1 MRSRISFVVLA
12 SLALAA
18 CSTDMV
24 APPKAPPTL
33 KLSKSLGDGGN
44 YLVLMS
50 GTSVPT
56 GFADKVASLGGKV
69 RTSHSGAGFAVVSGI
84 TDAGAVQ
91 LAATTGVAEV
101 DRDAPVGLELPIVKV
116 TSDATDLG
124 SPSTTS
130 VTNPAAALHFDWQ
143 WNMRLIQADKAWV
156 TGKLGSP
163 NVTVAILDTGIDYDG
178 IDLNGHVDL
187 ARSVSFMSAFVGGPG
202 EVVTPSDDDLVTA
215 IFPGRNKISDLN
227 GHGTNVASQVTSNGL
242 RLAGVTSKTTLIG
255 VKVLGANGFGTFGGI
270 LSGILWAADHDAD
283 VANMSLGGSFSRAGN
298 GQLIRVINAVFNYAK
313 RKGMVVVVSAGNDG
327 IDLDHNGN
335 TFAGFCDATH
345 VICVA
350 SVGPPLA
357 TSNPD
362 TPAFYTNFGRHSI
375 DVAAPG
381 GNAVFPALTPSAWPW
396 GVDIASWVW
405 SRCSRQELVFDAK
418 GNPFFDGCG
427 VFFNYNGFIGTSQAA
442 PHVSGLA
449 ALLVADNGHANPQK
463 IKKLIE
469 NSGDPINPLYGKG
482 RINVQSAL
490 ALRLRDRDENR

>member
-24 APPKAPPTL
+24 APPKAPPSV
-33 KLSKSLGDGGN
+33 KLSKSVGDAGS

-50 GTSVPT
+50 GTSVPA
-56 GFADKVASLGGKV
+56 GFADKVSSLGGRV
-69 RTSHSGAGFAVVSGI
+69 RTSHSGAGFAVVSGL
-84 TDAGAVQ
+84 TVAGAAQ
-91 LAATTGVAEV
+91 LAAITGVAEV
-101 DRDAPVGLELPIVKV
+101 DADAPVGLDLPIVKA
-116 TSDATDLG
+116 TSDAADLG
-124 SPSTTS
+124 APSTTS

-143 WNMRLIQADKAWV
+143 WNMRLIQADKAWAA
-156 TGKLGSP
+156 GKLGSP
-163 NVTVAILDTGIDYDG
+163 SVTVAILDTGIDYDG

-187 ARSVSFMSAFVGGPG
+187 SRSVSFMSEFVGGPTD
-202 EVVTPSDDDLVTA
+202 VVTPSDDALVAA

-227 GHGTNVASQVTSNGL
+227 GHGTNVASQVTSSGL

-255 VKVLGANGFGTFGGI
+255 VKVLGANGTGTFGGI
-270 LSGILWAADHDAD
+270 LSGVLWAADHGAD
-283 VANMSLGGSFSRAGN
+283 VANMSLGGSFARASN
-298 GQLIRVINAVFNYAK
+298 GQLIRVINAVFNYA
-313 RKGMVVVVSAGNDG
+313 RKKGVVIVVSAGNDG
-327 IDLDHNGN
+327 QDLDHNGN

-350 SVGPPLA
+350 SVGPALA

-362 TPAFYTNFGRHSI
+362 TPAFYTNFGRRSI

-381 GNAVFPALTPSAWPW
+381 GNAVWPALTPSAWPW

-405 SRCSRQELVFDAK
+405 SRCSRQELVFDAS

-427 VFFNYNGFIGTSQAA
+427 VFFLYNGFIGTSQAA

-449 ALLVADNGHANPQK
+449 ALLVADNGHANPQR
-463 IKKLIE
+463 IKQIIE
-469 NSGDPINPLYGKG
+469 RSGDPINPLYGEG
-482 RINVQSAL
+482 RINVKNAL
-490 ALRLRDRDENR
+490 GLHLRDDHR